1 MNSGT
6 RRLTVIL
13 GAIMIIAMGSSV
25 ILPILNPGRNLN
37 TQPTEAATD
46 IPTPTVPA
54 PPTDLSVIG
63 FDHTIVHP
71 TGMFSLAQPT
81 GWLPMAAVTTSTGGT
96 PTAPEINLN
105 NSDRLS
111 VIQAVLQPA
120 NDMTTLEQVD
130 TYYTPEVLQSSWQ
143 AYSTWRETARRQ
155 EDNKLIM
162 DFELKNR
169 RDQTFIAR
177 QESWVEDG
185 WLYRLRVITPEN
197 APEML
202 KYLMENLIPSF
213 KVNPVLAAV
222 PLDWKGYFES
232 GSNMAIRFPADWTLT
247 DSALGR
253 MASFS
258 GSGATLRLEAQ
269 PNTGAADEAAARQW
283 VEAARPGAEV
293 VSVQP
298 ATRGDLSGFSVAY
311 TYTDADGNP
320 HSGFAVLLNGT
331 DGTLYSANL
340 RFDQAGVDLNAP
352 EGRDAAGDLATVMDT
367 FTVLSGV
374 EVLLPTPT
382 PSPTPLASPTPAPT
396 AEATADA
403 TEAATAEATAG
414 S

>member
-1 MNSGT
+1 MNAGT
-6 RRLTVIL
+6 KRLTVIL

-25 ILPILNPGRNLN
+25 ILPILNPGGNLN
-37 TQPTEAATD
+37 TQPTVAPTD

-54 PPTDLSVIG
+54 PPTDLSVIT
-63 FDHTIVHP
+63 FNNDIVHP

-81 GWLPMAAVTTSTGGT
+81 GWQPMAAVTTSTGGS

-120 NDMTTLEQVD
+120 GDMTTLEQVD
-130 TYYTPEVLQSSWQ
+130 AYYTPEVLQSSWQ
-143 AYSTWRETARRQ
+143 AYNTWRELTRRQ

-202 KYLMENLIPSF
+202 KYLIENLEASF
-213 KVNPVLAAV
+213 KVNPALAGV

-253 MASFS
+253 VASFS
-258 GSGATLRLEAQ
+258 GSGASLRLEAQ
-269 PNTGAADEAAARQW
+269 PDASAADETAARQW
-283 VEAARPGAEV
+283 VTAVRPGAEV
-293 VSVQP
+293 TSVQP
-298 ATRGDLSGFSVAY
+298 VTRGSLQGFSVAY
-311 TYTDADGNP
+311 TFTDADGNP
-320 HSGFAVLLNGT
+320 QSGFAVLLNGT
-331 DGTLYSANL
+331 NGTLYSANL
-340 RFDQAGVDLNAP
+340 RFDRASVDLNTP
-352 EGRDAAGDLATVMDT
+352 EGRDTAGDLATVMDT
-367 FTVLSGV
+367 FTVLTDV
-374 EVLLPTPT
+374 EILLPTPT
-382 PSPTPLASPTPAPT
+382 PSPTPLASPTPA
-396 AEATADA
+396 
-403 TEAATAEATAG
+403 ATAETTGEATPEASPG